1 MNLFDLSILP
11 FLNLAQVVNESRVPN
26 VPDLLSVL
34 PALVLATGGVFLICL
49 SVLFKTK
56 EFIIVRYVSGLIL
69 LLAFAAVFYT
79 SFRFP
84 GNGFHFSGQI
94 EKFHIIFLAKF
105 NLYFYGNWNR
115 CNSSENIKKS

>member
-79 SFRFP
+79 SFRFQETDFTLVGKLKIP
-84 GNGFHFSGQI
+84 YYLFG
-94 EKFHIIFLAKF
+94 
-105 NLYFYGNWNR
+105 
-115 CNSSENIKKS
+115 

>member
-56 EFIIVRYVSGLIL
+56 
-69 LLAFAAVFYT
+69 
-79 SFRFP
+79 
-84 GNGFHFSGQI
+84 
-94 EKFHIIFLAKF
+94 
-105 NLYFYGNWNR
+105 NL
-115 CNSSENIKKS
+115 